1 LGKRMTE
8 QVMEGMV
15 RIALVKFVRRERI
28 RELEKECVMKGLRG
42 RKGITEASVRA
53 SKERK

>member
-1 LGKRMTE
+1 MTE

-28 RELEKECVMKGLRG
+28 RELEKECVMEGLRG